1 MQVGGHHLII
11 DTPPDFRDQV
21 LTFGVSRVD
30 AVFITHT
37 HADHIFGFDDLR
49 RFCYMQKMV
58 IPVYGSPET
67 LASMRQKFSYVIEE
81 SIWRASA
88 PRVGFIELTAPVAVG
103 EAEIEPVTVPHG
115 PMDVYGYVIRHQGRS
130 FGYIPDCSRVDDAV
144 VERLQGLDVMVLD
157 ALRVKP
163 HPTHLCLAESLDAL
177 QRIRAKTSYLT
188 HLCHDLE
195 HEETQRQLPDSIYV
209 AHDGL
214 VVDI

>member
-1 MQVGGHHLII
+1 MQVADQHVVI

-49 RFCYMQKMV
+49 RFCFMQKMV

-81 SIWRASA
+81 SLWRASA
-88 PRVGFIELTAPVAVG
+88 PQVEFRDLEAPMSLGKVSVD
-103 EAEIEPVTVPHG
+103 PVTVPHG
-115 PMDVYGYVIRHQGRS
+115 PMDVYGYVIRHEGRS
-130 FGYIPDCSRVDDAV
+130 FGYIPDCSCVDDALA
-144 VERLQGLDVMVLD
+144 ERLQGLDVMVLD

-163 HPTHLCLAESLDAL
+163 HPTHLCLESSLEAL
-177 QRIRAKTSYLT
+177 KRIGAKTSYLT
-188 HLCHDLE
+188 HVCHDLD
-195 HEETQRQLPDSIYV
+195 HEETQRQLPDTIHV
-209 AHDGL
+209 AYDGL
-214 VVDI
+214 VLDI